1 MSRWRNFLIN
11 WVENARL
18 AFELLILPP
27 HKRQRAQHN
36 QTRHRWFYKAA
47 WQRLEGE
54 AEADLREGRY
64 EDFKEIGE
72 LIGVLRQNNALEQA
86 EPTSNF
92 DRIAAALRRTVRRA
106 RSPKPPQSPQP
117 VERRVKAER

>member
-1 MSRWRNFLIN
+1 MNRWRNFLIN
-11 WVENARL
+11 WAENARL
-18 AFELLILPP
+18 AFERLILPP

-47 WQRLEGE
+47 WQRLEQE

-72 LIGVLRQNNALEQA
+72 LIGVLRQNNALEPVG
-86 EPTSNF
+86 PTSNF
-92 DRIAAALRRTVRRA
+92 DRIALPCATLCGA
-106 RSPKPPQSPQP
+106 
-117 VERRVKAER
+117 RRVACAAHTAASAIGVKANP